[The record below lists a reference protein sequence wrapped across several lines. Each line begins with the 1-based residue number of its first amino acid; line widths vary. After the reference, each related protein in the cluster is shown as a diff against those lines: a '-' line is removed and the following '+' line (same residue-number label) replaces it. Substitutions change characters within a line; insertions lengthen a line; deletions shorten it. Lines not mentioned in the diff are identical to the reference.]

1 MFQSTTTLLGRLSLI
16 LAASTQGFA
25 AAAAAFL
32 NSRQAAPT
40 EIARQASLENIAVR
54 PNGQLLVTNMNSP
67 NLYAVDPVTKKVS
80 TAVAVSGASGMSG
93 IGEIAPDVFVVIG
106 GSPQGTA
113 VHKIDFTSG
122 TTAQAT
128 LIKKIADAKN
138 MNGLAVFNN
147 DTVLLADAGKGNV
160 VKLTVS
166 TGESSVAISDPTM
179 APSGPIG
186 FGIDG
191 LKYDSSTGTVWYTN
205 IFKNSFHKVSVDTA
219 SKPTGAVSTLWSN
232 LMGDDLC
239 FGNNGKLYITT
250 NSGANQVV
258 EFDAAGSASTK
269 PVVVAKLNAPTAC
282 AAGRGETDKNV
293 VYVTNGQGVYAF
305 TVK

>member
-1 MFQSTTTLLGRLSLI
+1 MLQSTALLGSLSLI
-16 LAASTQGFA
+16 LSVSTQRFA
-25 AAAAAFL
+25 AAALL
-32 NSRQAAPT
+32 NPRQAAPT
-40 EIARQASLENIAVR
+40 EIVKLASLENIAVR

-67 NLYAVDPVTKKVS
+67 NLYAVDPVAKTSS
-80 TAVAVSGASGMSG
+80 TAVAVSGAAGLSG

-113 VHKIDFTSG
+113 VHQVDFTGG
-122 TTAQAT
+122 TAKAT
-128 LIKKIADAKN
+128 LVKKIADAKN

-147 DTVLLADAGKGNV
+147 DTVLLGDAAKGAL

-166 TGESSVAISDPTM
+166 SGESSVALSDPTM
-179 APSGPIG
+179 APSGPIP

-191 LKYDSSTGTVWYTN
+191 LKYDNGTVWYTN
-205 IFKNSFHKVSVDTA
+205 IFKNSFHKVSVDAT

-239 FGNNGKLYITT
+239 VGNNGKLYITT

-258 EFDAAGSASTK
+258 EFDPAVSASK
-269 PVVVAKLNAPTAC
+269 PVVVAKLSAPTAC
-282 AAGRGETDKNV
+282 AAGRTEKDKDV
-293 VYVTNGQGVYAF
+293 IYVTSGQGVYAF

>member
-1 MFQSTTTLLGRLSLI
+1 MLQLTTLVGSLSLI
-16 LAASTQGFA
+16 FSVSNQGFA
-25 AAAAAFL
+25 AAALL
-32 NSRQAAPT
+32 NSRQASPT
-40 EIARQASLENIAVR
+40 EVVKLASLENIAVR

-67 NLYAVDPVTKKVS
+67 NLYAVDPVAKTSS
-80 TAVAVSGASGMSG
+80 TAVAVSGAAGLSG

-113 VHKIDFTSG
+113 VHRVDFTG
-122 TTAQAT
+122 GGAPRAT
-128 LIKKIADAKN
+128 LVKKIADAKN
-138 MNGLAVFNN
+138 MNGLAVFDN
-147 DTVLLADAGKGNV
+147 DTVLLGDAAKGAL

-166 TGESSVAISDPTM
+166 SGDSSVALSDPTM
-179 APSGPIG
+179 APSGPIP

-191 LKYDSSTGTVWYTN
+191 LKYSNGTVWYTN

-239 FGNNGKLYITT
+239 FGNNGKLYVTT

-258 EFDAAGSASTK
+258 EYDPAGSASG
-269 PVVVAKLNAPTAC
+269 PVVVAKLSAPTAC
-282 AAGRGETDKNV
+282 AAGRTEKDKDV

>member
-1 MFQSTTTLLGRLSLI
+1 MLQFTTLLGSLSLV
-16 LAASTQGFA
+16 SSVSVQRFA
-25 AAAAAFL
+25 ATAFL
-32 NSRQAAPT
+32 SSRQTAPT
-40 EIARQASLENIAVR
+40 EIVKLASLENIAVR

-67 NLYAVDPVTKKVS
+67 NLYAVDPVAKTSS
-80 TAVAVSGASGMSG
+80 TAVAVSGAAGLSG

-113 VHKIDFTSG
+113 VHKVDFTGGG
-122 TTAQAT
+122 TPKAT
-128 LIKKIADAKN
+128 LVKKIPDAKN

-147 DTVLLADAGKGNV
+147 DTVLLADAAKGNI
-160 VKLTVS
+160 VKLVVS
-166 TGESSVAISDPTM
+166 SGESAVALSDPTM
-179 APSGPIG
+179 APSGPIP

-191 LKYDSSTGTVWYTN
+191 MKYGNGTVWYTN

-219 SKPTGAVSTLWSN
+219 SKPTGAVSTLWSD

-258 EFDAAGSASTK
+258 EYDPAGSAGK
-269 PVVVAKLNAPTAC
+269 PVVVAKLSAPTAC
-282 AAGRGETDKNV
+282 AAGRTEKDKHV
-293 VYVTNGQGVYAF
+293 VYVTSGQGVYAF

>member
-1 MFQSTTTLLGRLSLI
+1 MPHSTTLLGSLCLA
-16 LAASTQGFA
+16 LAAPALA
-25 AAAAAFL
+25 APL
-32 NSRQAAPT
+32 HHRQTSPT
-40 EIARQASLENIAVR
+40 EIVRLPSLENIAVR
-54 PNGQLLVTNMNSP
+54 PNGQLLATNMNSP
-67 NLYAVDPVTKKVS
+67 NLYTIDPATKTSS
-80 TAVAVSGASGMSG
+80 TAAAVSGASGLSG
-93 IGEIAPDVFVVIG
+93 IGEVTPDVFVVIG

-113 VHKIDFTSG
+113 VHKVDFTG
-122 TTAQAT
+122 AGAT
-128 LIKKIADAKN
+128 PKVTLVKKIPDAKN

-147 DTVLLADAGKGNV
+147 DTVLLADAAKGNII
-160 VKLTVS
+160 KLVLS
-166 TGESSVAISDPTM
+166 TGDSSVALSDPTM
-179 APSGPIG
+179 APSGPVP

-191 LKYDSSTGTVWYTN
+191 LKYDSGTGTVWYTN
-205 IFKNSFHKVSVDTA
+205 IFKNSFHKVSVDAA

-258 EFDAAGSASTK
+258 EYDPAGGSAAK
-269 PVVVAKLNAPTAC
+269 PVVVAKLSAPTAC
-282 AAGRGETDKNV
+282 AAGRTDKDKDM

>member
-1 MFQSTTTLLGRLSLI
+1 MLQSTNLLGSLSLI
-16 LAASTQGFA
+16 LSVSTQRF
-25 AAAAAFL
+25 AAAAFL

-40 EIARQASLENIAVR
+40 EIVKLASLENIAAR
-54 PNGQLLVTNMNSP
+54 SNGQLLVTNMNSP
-67 NLYAVDPVTKKVS
+67 NLYAVDPVAKTSS
-80 TAVAVSGASGMSG
+80 TAVAVSGAAGLSG

-113 VHKIDFTSG
+113 VHQVDFTSG
-122 TTAQAT
+122 TSKAT
-128 LIKKIADAKN
+128 LIKKIPDAKN

-147 DTVLLADAGKGNV
+147 DTVLLADAAKGNV
-160 VKLTVS
+160 IKLTVS
-166 TGESSVAISDPTM
+166 SGDSSVAISDPTM
-179 APSGPIG
+179 APSGPIP

-191 LKYDSSTGTVWYTN
+191 MKYAGGTVWYTN
-205 IFKNSFHKVSVDTA
+205 IFKNSFHKIAVDTT
-219 SKPTGAVSTLWSN
+219 SKPTGAASTLWSN

-258 EFDAAGSASTK
+258 EYDPAGSSSQPA
-269 PVVVAKLNAPTAC
+269 VVAKLSAPTAC
-282 AAGRGETDKNV
+282 AAGRTEKDKDV

>member
-1 MFQSTTTLLGRLSLI
+1 MLQLTTFMGSLSLI
-16 LAASTQGFA
+16 LSASTQRF
-25 AAAAAFL
+25 AAAAFL

-40 EIARQASLENIAVR
+40 EIVKLASLENIAVR

-67 NLYAVDPVTKKVS
+67 NLYAVDPVAKTSS
-80 TAVAVSGASGMSG
+80 TAVAVSGAAGLSG

-113 VHKIDFTSG
+113 VHQVDFTGG
-122 TTAQAT
+122 TPKAT
-128 LIKKIADAKN
+128 LVKKIADAKN

-147 DTVLLADAGKGNV
+147 DTVLLGDAAKGALI
-160 VKLTVS
+160 KLTVS
-166 TGESSVAISDPTM
+166 SGDSSVALSDPTM
-179 APSGPIG
+179 APSGPIP

-191 LKYDSSTGTVWYTN
+191 LKYNNGTVWYTN
-205 IFKNSFHKVSVDTA
+205 IFKNSFHKVAVDTT

-239 FGNNGKLYITT
+239 VGNNGKLYITT

-258 EFDAAGSASTK
+258 EYDPAGGSASK
-269 PVVVAKLNAPTAC
+269 PVVVAKLSAPTAC
-282 AAGRGETDKNV
+282 AAGRTEKDKDV
-293 VYVTNGQGVYAF
+293 IYVTNGQGVYAF

>member
-1 MFQSTTTLLGRLSLI
+1 MHKLTFLLGSLSLI
-16 LAASTQGFA
+16 LSASTQRLA
-25 AAAAAFL
+25 AAAL
-32 NSRQAAPT
+32 LSSRQAAPS
-40 EIARQASLENIAVR
+40 EIVKLASLENIAVR

-67 NLYAVDPVTKKVS
+67 NLYAVDPIAKTSS
-80 TAVAVSGASGMSG
+80 TAVAVNGAAGLSG
-93 IGEIAPDVFVVIG
+93 IGEIAPDVFIVIG

-113 VHKIDFTSG
+113 VHQVDFTGGG
-122 TTAQAT
+122 TPKAT
-128 LIKKIADAKN
+128 LVKKIPDAKN

-147 DTVLLADAGKGNV
+147 DTVLLGDAAQGSLI
-160 VKLTVS
+160 KLTVS
-166 TGESSVAISDPTM
+166 SGDSSIALSDPTM
-179 APSGPIG
+179 APSGPIP

-191 LKYDSSTGTVWYTN
+191 LKYGNGTVWYTN
-205 IFKNSFHKVSVDTA
+205 IFKNSFHKVSVDAT

-258 EFDAAGSASTK
+258 EYDPAGGSASK
-269 PVVVAKLNAPTAC
+269 PVVVAKLSAPTAC
-282 AAGRGETDKNV
+282 AAGRGEKDKDV

-305 TVK
+305 NVK

>member
-1 MFQSTTTLLGRLSLI
+1 MFQLPALLGSLSLV
-16 LAASTQGFA
+16 LSVSTQGV
-25 AAAAAFL
+25 AAAAFL
-32 NSRQAAPT
+32 KSRQAAPT
-40 EIARQASLENIAVR
+40 EIVRQASLENIAVR
-54 PNGQLLVTNMNSP
+54 PNGQLLVTKMNSP
-67 NLYAVDPVTKKVS
+67 NLYAVDPVAKTVS
-80 TAVAVSGASGMSG
+80 TAVTVSGAAGMSG

-113 VHKIDFTSG
+113 VHKIDFTGG
-122 TTAQAT
+122 TPQAT
-128 LIKKIADAKN
+128 LIKKIPDAKN

-160 VKLTVS
+160 IKLTVS
-166 TGESSVAISDPTM
+166 TGDSSVAISDPTM

-191 LKYDSSTGTVWYTN
+191 MKYDSATGTVWYTN

-219 SKPTGAVSTLWSN
+219 VKPTGAVSTLWTN

-239 FGNNGKLYITT
+239 FGNNGRLYITT

-258 EFDAAGSASTK
+258 EFDPAGSASTK

-282 AAGRGETDKNV
+282 AAGRGEKDKNV

-305 TVK
+305 TAQ